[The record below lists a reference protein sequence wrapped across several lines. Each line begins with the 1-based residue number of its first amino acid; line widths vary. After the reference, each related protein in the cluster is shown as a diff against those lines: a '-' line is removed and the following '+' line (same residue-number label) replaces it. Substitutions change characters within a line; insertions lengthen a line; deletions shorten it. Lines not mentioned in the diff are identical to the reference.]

1 MAIDAADQRNHH
13 TPIDRSVLG
22 ERRAR
27 GENRIEQTTRM
38 CGLLVS
44 CHSHTCGAR
53 PHPLD
58 IHRRRVRDPPSGA
71 SSPEWETAPP
81 QPRGGGGGGGATAR
95 RGRGSCSR
103 KCGRGT
109 GGGPRL
115 PVSLENLCG
124 GGRERAHWAVGKR
137 GKRPMGRGGVRRTSL
152 TARHVGL
159 GLAHGPPMKSPS

>member
-13 TPIDRSVLG
+13 TSIDRSVLG
-22 ERRAR
+22 ERRAK

-44 CHSHTCGAR
+44 CHSHTCGAC

-81 QPRGGGGGGGATAR
+81 QPRGGGGGGGGATAR

-115 PVSLENLCG
+115 PVSLENLLG
-124 GGRERAHWAVGKR
+124 GEREGPL
-137 GKRPMGRGGVRRTSL
+137 GSGGERET
-152 TARHVGL
+152 
-159 GLAHGPPMKSPS
+159 AHGPWWSSAN